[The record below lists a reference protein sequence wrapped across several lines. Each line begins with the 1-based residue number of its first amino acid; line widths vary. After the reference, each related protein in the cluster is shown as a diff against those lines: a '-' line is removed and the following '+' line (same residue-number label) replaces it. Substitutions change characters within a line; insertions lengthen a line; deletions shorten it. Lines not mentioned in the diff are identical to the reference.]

1 MNKKAEVSVIIITKN
16 RPVEL
21 RAFLIS
27 LKKSTFVNFEL
38 IIVDQSKEKRID
50 KSLYK
55 VLHKFPK
62 TKYFHSKQSGKS
74 RGLNLAIKLSSTSN
88 LAFSDDDCLPDA
100 NWLKN
105 VVETFEKN
113 PKITGVFGR
122 TLPYQPEKHKGLTC
136 PSTFD
141 RKIEHYVTAPCKHWE
156 KIGFGNN
163 MAWKKSFFEKYG
175 LFKEWLGPGS
185 IGSNAEDAEI
195 ALRALTNKQ
204 VLFFNPKMIVFHN
217 KWLNNQEYQKQ
228 MLSYVCGEMACYG
241 YLAKNNISLGKKVI
255 ANNFVSSK
263 SRLLHVNNFADLR
276 SLSKR
281 LCFQIRGF
289 FVGFFLN

>member
-1 MNKKAEVSVIIITKN
+1 MNKKAEISVIVITKN

-21 RAFLIS
+21 RACLIS

-38 IIVDQSKEKRID
+38 IVIDQSQGKKID
-50 KSLYK
+50 KSLYS
-55 VLHKFPK
+55 VLRKFSK

-88 LAFSDDDCLPDA
+88 LAFCDDDCLPDA

-122 TLPYQPEKHKGLTC
+122 TLPYQPKKHKGLIC

-141 RKIEHYVTAPCKHWE
+141 HRIEHYTTVPCEHWE

-163 MAWKKSFFEKYG
+163 MAWRKSFFEKHG
-175 LFKEWLGPGS
+175 FFKEWLGPGS

-195 ALRALTNKQ
+195 ALRALINKQ

-217 KWLNNQEYQKQ
+217 KWQNNQEYQEQ

-241 YLAKNNISLGKKVI
+241 YLAKKNIELGKKI
-255 ANNFVSSK
+255 LANNFISSK
-263 SRLLHVNNFADLR
+263 NWLLHVNDFADLR
-276 SLSKR
+276 NLSKKI
-281 LCFQIRGF
+281 CFQIRGLL
-289 FVGFFLN
+289 VGFFLN